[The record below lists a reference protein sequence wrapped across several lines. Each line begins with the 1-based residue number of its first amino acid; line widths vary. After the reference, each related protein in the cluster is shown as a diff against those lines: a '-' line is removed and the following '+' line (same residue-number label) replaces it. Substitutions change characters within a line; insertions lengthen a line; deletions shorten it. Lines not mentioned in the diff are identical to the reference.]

1 MDLPRSLKSEAAVV
15 MESNVNVEEAIDHA
29 QRSNGSQKYVKWQF
43 SLEFAWKKV
52 SLHHMSRAQ
61 KPYIVI
67 ILNDLES

>member
-1 MDLPRSLKSEAAVV
+1 

-43 SLEFAWKKV
+43 SLEFAWEKV

-61 KPYIVI
+61 KSKKPYIVI